1 MGEKERDWKE
11 EFAEKI
17 FTIGATKE
25 DEDAALKLK
34 RDNIPQSLYKY
45 RAVHEFSIKNFADD
59 QIWFNSSARMND
71 PYDSSLSVNS
81 ELFIEEFL
89 KVRQV
94 DEYLDKQLEKHR
106 KRNLSPEDF
115 KKVEDDYRNSII
127 KLKEQLNEEF
137 KERIAH
143 LPSRIRKTTH
153 ISCFSEK
160 NDSILMWSHYT
171 NNHEG
176 FCLEYDFAEYAK
188 VNAKLLEALN
198 PIIYDDEIFDVSYY
212 LLKMYQNDSSTIDT
226 KMIRNAVVRKAKAWS
241 YEEEWRILRL
251 FEPQDTGY
259 EIGTFKPK
267 SIYLGAKISEKN
279 KATLIEL
286 AKEKKV
292 NVYQMKLKSN
302 EFKLEVHPEYIVS
315 EELTK

>member
-1 MGEKERDWKE
+1 MEAKERDWKE
-11 EFAEKI
+11 EFANKI

-25 DEDAALKLK
+25 DENAASKLK

-45 RAVHEFSIKNFADD
+45 RAISEYSIKNFKND
-59 QIWFNSSARMND
+59 QIWFNSSSKMND
-71 PYDSSLSVNS
+71 PYDSSLAVNS

-89 KVRQV
+89 KVRQF
-94 DEYLDKQLEKHR
+94 DEYLDKQLEKYR
-106 KRNLSPEDF
+106 RRNLSPEDL
-115 KKVEDDYRNSII
+115 KKVEDDYRNNII
-127 KLKEQLNEEF
+127 KLKEQLSEEF

-143 LPSRIRKTTH
+143 LPSRLRETTH

-176 FCLEYDFAEYAK
+176 FCLEYEFAKYAK
-188 VNAKLLEALN
+188 VNAKFLEALN
-198 PIIYDDEIFDVSYY
+198 PIIYDDEIFDVSDY

-251 FEPQDTGY
+251 FEPKDTGY
-259 EIGTFKPK
+259 EIGTFKPR
-267 SIYLGAKISEKN
+267 SIYLGAKIIEEN

-315 EELTK
+315 EETTK